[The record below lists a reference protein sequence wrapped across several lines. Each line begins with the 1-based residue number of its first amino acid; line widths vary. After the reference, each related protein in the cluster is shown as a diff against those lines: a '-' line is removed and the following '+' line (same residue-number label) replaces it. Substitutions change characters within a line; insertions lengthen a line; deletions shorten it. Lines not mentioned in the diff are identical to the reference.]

1 MLRLKRYLKPYLG
14 FALAMIVLM
23 FCQAT
28 VDLNL
33 PNLMSDLVNV
43 GIQQG
48 GIDEAAPRAVSADGL
63 RLMAVFM
70 NEDDRALIE
79 AAYLPADA
87 DAMGAAAWADFQ
99 KEWPGAAETETL
111 RRDAALDADALARL
125 DDAFG
130 RAAYAMTSL
139 MANMP
144 VTDAFSDTAGAA
156 DAETRSMDMAR
167 LAGLLPMLEQL
178 PGEMVD
184 KAVREAAATPESM
197 RGQTAAVFAKGFY
210 MQLGADTD
218 AIQTRYIFRTGGKML
233 LLALLLAACAVSVGF
248 CGCRMGAGV
257 ARDLRRDIFTRVTSF
272 TNNEFDRFGTASLI
286 TRSTNDVMQIQGF
299 VTMGLR
305 TMCYAPIIGIGGTF
319 MALRKSSGMAW
330 IIALAVVL
338 ILCLIATVGSLLM
351 PRFKLMQ
358 KLVDKLNLVS
368 RENLSGM
375 MVIRAF
381 ATQQFEEE
389 RFDKTNRELTDVN
402 LFGSRVM
409 ATMMPVM
416 MLVMNGVSLLIVW
429 VGGHQIADSAMQVG
443 DMMAFIQYTMQII
456 MSFLMI
462 SMMFVMAPRASVSAG
477 RIADVL
483 ESESSVRDPE
493 RSKKLPEQVRGV
505 IEFKDVSFRYG
516 GADENVLEHIS
527 FTARP
532 GETTAFIGSTGSGKS
547 TLINLIP
554 RFYDVTSGSITLD
567 GVDVRELPQHELREA
582 IGYVPQKGMLFSG
595 DIASNLRYGG
605 EDAPDTALREAAEV
619 AQATEFIDAL
629 PDGFSTEISQGGTN
643 VSGGQRQRLS
653 IARALVKKAPVYLF
667 DDTFS
672 ALDFKTD
679 AALRR
684 ALKRYTGD
692 ATVLIVAQRV
702 STIMYAEQIVV
713 LDEGRVAGIGTHK
726 ELLQT
731 CPTYREIAESQ
742 LSKEELG

>member
-14 FALAMIVLM
+14 FALAMVALM
-23 FCQAT
+23 FCQAV

-33 PNLMSDLVNV
+33 PNLMSDIVNV

-48 GIDEAAPRAVSADGL
+48 GIEEAAPRAVSAEGL
-63 RLMAVFM
+63 ALMQAFM
-70 NEDDRALIE
+70 PQED
-79 AAYLPADA
+79 AAFAAEHYLSAGEGD
-87 DAMGAAAWADFQ
+87 MSAAEWADFTEQ
-99 KEWPGAAETETL
+99 WPLAAERSVL
-111 RRDAALDADALARL
+111 RQDPALSEADAARL
-125 DDAFG
+125 ETVFG
-130 RAAYAMTSL
+130 RASYAML
-139 MANMP
+139 Q
-144 VTDAFSDTAGAA
+144 VAGTLAGEDGQNAA
-156 DAETRSMDMAR
+156 GDAESKSMDMERIGA
-167 LAGLLPMLEQL
+167 LLPLLERL
-178 PGEMVD
+178 P
-184 KAVREAAATPESM
+184 RETLDSAIATAAATPESM
-197 RGQTAAVFAKGFY
+197 LQQTATVFVKGFY
-210 MQLGADTD
+210 LQLGADTD
-218 AIQTRYIFRTGGKML
+218 AMQTRYIFRTGGKML
-233 LLALLLAACAVSVGF
+233 AFALLLAVCAVSVGF
-248 CGCRMGAGV
+248 CGSRMGAGV

-272 TNNEFDRFGTASLI
+272 TNREFDQFGTASLI

-330 IIALAVVL
+330 IIALAVVI
-338 ILCLIATVGSLLM
+338 ILCLIATVGALLM

-389 RFDKTNRELTDVN
+389 RFDKTNRELTAVN

-409 ATMMPVM
+409 ATMMPIM

-429 VGGHQIADSAMQVG
+429 VGGHQIADASMQVG

-483 ESESSVRDPE
+483 ESESSVRDPAQP
-493 RSKKLPEQVRGV
+493 RKLNTPVRGV
-505 IEFKDVSFRYG
+505 IEFNDVSFRYG

-567 GVDVRELPQHELREA
+567 GVDIRDIRQHDLREA

-595 DIASNLRYGG
+595 DITSNLRYGG
-605 EDAPDTALREAAEV
+605 QDAPDDLLREAAET

-653 IARALVKKAPVYLF
+653 IARALVKKAPIYLF

-684 ALKRYTGD
+684 ALKKYTGD

-702 STIMYAEQIVV
+702 STIMHAEQIVV
-713 LDEGRVAGIGTHK
+713 LDEGHVAGIGTHK

-742 LSKEELG
+742 LSKEELA

>member
-653 IARALVKKAPVYLF
+653 IARALVKEAPVYLF

-713 LDEGRVAGIGTHK
+713 LDEGRVTGIGTHK